1 MFDWI
6 LNTPLFWVLY
16 KYLPFISFLM
26 EQRVLF
32 VRSVKVLGLFKHLFI
47 CTKLLILILLHNIY
61 VALPG
66 FCKIM
71 LIHKFILG
79 IIMKP

>member
-1 MFDWI
+1 
-6 LNTPLFWVLY
+6 
-16 KYLPFISFLM
+16 M

-47 CTKLLILILLHNIY
+47 CTKLLIPISLHNIY

-66 FCKIM
+66 FYKIM
-71 LIHKFILG
+71 FDPQIHTCYNHETINETG
-79 IIMKP
+79 ITCNKIPL